1 MLQMT
6 LRGRRTGQAFGASK
20 CQQGVLMEGV
30 GLTSRPR
37 PSDAYAL
44 PVGTAKAKVFVNHCR
59 RRRKESLIS
68 WPAAQTWAC
77 SERAD

>member
-1 MLQMT
+1 MLEVMLDRAIASNRLNAANLTQSI
-6 LRGRRTGQAFGASK
+6 RRFPVFVNRPDAS
-20 CQQGVLMEGV
+20 
-30 GLTSRPR
+30 R
-37 PSDAYAL
+37 AL
-44 PVGTAKAKVFVNHCR
+44 GAKAKDKVFVSHCR